1 MSFQQVDS
9 TGPHGTGTGRQPDPA
24 GDLVDWRASLRRADH
39 ACCCP
44 AQPSV
49 VVIMPPVPGRP
60 HAVDLLLCQHHY
72 RICARALAAAGA
84 AVLGT
89 DGVPLTEQPRPLV
102 AARV

>member
-1 MSFQQVDS
+1 MSFQHVRS
-9 TGPHGTGTGRQPDPA
+9 TGPDGVDAGRQPDPA
-24 GDLVDWRASLRRADH
+24 EDAVDWRASLRRADH

-60 HAVDLLLCQHHY
+60 HPVDLLLCRHHY
-72 RICARALAAAGA
+72 RVCAHALAVAGA

-102 AARV
+102 ASGV